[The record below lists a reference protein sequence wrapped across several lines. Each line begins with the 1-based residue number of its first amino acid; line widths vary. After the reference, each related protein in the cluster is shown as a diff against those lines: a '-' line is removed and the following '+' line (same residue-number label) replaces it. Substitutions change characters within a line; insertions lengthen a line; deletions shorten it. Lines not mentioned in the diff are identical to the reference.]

1 MPTEM
6 KHSILYCIAVLALL
20 LGACSKTEVDGIA
33 AGEGT
38 LRLSVRTDTRTASAY
53 DPLDYCT
60 IRIYGSEGLIRK
72 YESLAEMPET
82 LQLLAGTY
90 TIRVDAGDGS
100 AASFTNATYRG
111 EEQFVITPGSNTEV
125 NVRCKLLNARV
136 AVTFDPS
143 LLNKYFAYAAGVGI
157 GEKYSSK
164 NDLGLSYSENATGY
178 FLMPEGEN
186 RLAWSFAAF
195 TMTGETAEREGII
208 ENVKAGAKYNLT
220 FRYSKDKGGIID
232 FTLAVDETTDD
243 YDDTIIFTP
252 DADITLAG
260 DGFDVGTPQPY
271 LSGELSYLLSSGGDI
286 ASLTLTAGERTVEL
300 LSATTTLAQSTSPA
314 AGVSVTLQDDGS
326 YRIALGAEFFA
337 ALSGGDHT
345 LVFTATNAAGK
356 SGTAE
361 ATVITQGVLPVAE
374 ADLDLWHNTA
384 TLRAR
389 VLDPNV
395 ASVKI
400 GIRTE
405 GGQWQEYDATAG
417 ADGIWSAEVAPAWNE
432 SKNEAGLTVYTVAD
446 GTGIFPERN
455 YTLRTSFDGVQTGA
469 EATFAPTV
477 SQPVPYGDMEDGTVS
492 AYSTSNTA
500 APFWGSGNNTFT
512 KSLCTWS
519 AFAGMGGEHCTKLA
533 AAKAPIVGILAA
545 GNFFSGTFTRD
556 GMGGYVEFGQDYDWK
571 ARPTGLKLKYHA
583 KVGIVDKT
591 KHAGAGVNAG
601 DQDISV
607 IFVSVVDW
615 SARHKVVSST
625 SSCSGMWSP
634 DASTSLDEGAII
646 GYGILYLKESTAGEQ
661 MVETTIP
668 MYYYDKETK
677 PAGDYKLVISCSTS
691 LYGDYMAGCS
701 SNVLY
706 LDDFEWVY

>member
-1 MPTEM
+1 M
-6 KHSILYCIAVLALL
+6 KHSILYCIAAAAIL
-20 LGACSKTEVDGIA
+20 LGACTKTEVDGIA

-38 LRLSVRTDTRTASAY
+38 LRLNIQTDTRAASAY
-53 DPLDYCT
+53 DPLDFCT
-60 IRIYGSEGLIRK
+60 VRIFSSEGLIRK
-72 YESLAEMPET
+72 YESLAELPET

-100 AASFTNATYRG
+100 VASFTNATYRG
-111 EEQFVITPGSNTEV
+111 EEEFVVAAGGNTEV
-125 NVRCKLLNARV
+125 NVICKLLNARV
-136 AVTFDPS
+136 KVTFDPS
-143 LLNKYFAYAAGVGI
+143 LLNKYFAYAVGVGI

-164 NDLGLSYSENATGY
+164 NGMGLSFSENATGY

-186 RLAWSFAAF
+186 RIAWNFAAF
-195 TMTGETAEREGII
+195 TMTGETTEREAII

-220 FRYSKDKGGIID
+220 FRYSKDKGGIVD
-232 FTLAVDETTDD
+232 YTLTVDETTDD

-252 DADITLAG
+252 DTDISLAG
-260 DGFDVGTPQPY
+260 EGFDVGTPQPY

-286 ASLTLTAGERTVEL
+286 ASLTLSADDRTVEL
-300 LSATTTLAQSTSPA
+300 LPAAATALAEPTTPA
-314 AGVSVTLQDDGS
+314 AGISVTVQDDGN
-326 YRIALGAEFFA
+326 YRIALGSEFFA
-337 ALSGGDHT
+337 TLTGGDHT

-361 ATVITQGVLPVAE
+361 TTVITQGVLPVAD
-374 ADLDLWHNTA
+374 ADIDLWHNTA
-384 TLRAR
+384 ILRAR
-389 VLDPNV
+389 VLDQSV

-417 ADGIWSAEVAPAWNE
+417 ADGIWSAEVAPTWNE
-432 SKNEAGLTVYTVAD
+432 SQNEAGLKVYTVAA
-446 GTGIFPERN
+446 GTGIFPGRN
-455 YTLRTSFDGVQTGA
+455 HTLRTSFDGVQAGA
-469 EATFAPTV
+469 ELTFAPTV
-477 SQPVPYGDMEDGTVS
+477 SQPIPYGEMEDGTVS

-512 KSLCTWS
+512 KTLCTWS
-519 AFAGMGGEHCTKLA
+519 TFAGMGGEHCTKLA

-556 GMGGYVEFGQDYDWK
+556 GMGGFVDFGQDYDWK

-583 KVGIVDKT
+583 KVGTVDKT

-615 SARHKVVSST
+615 SSRHKVLSST
-625 SSCSGMWSP
+625 TSCSGMWSP
-634 DASTSLDEGAII
+634 DDRTSTDEGPII
-646 GYGILYLKESTAGEQ
+646 GYGILYLKESTAGDQ
-661 MVETTIP
+661 MVEATIP
-668 MYYYDKETK
+668 MYYYDTTTK
-677 PAGDYKLVISCSTS
+677 PAGEYKLVISCSTS

-701 SNVLY
+701 TNELY